1 LVSAGYDAH
10 WRDPLAG
17 LSFRTGTYHRLS
29 ARLRELSTE
38 LCGGRVVF
46 LLEGGYDLVGLGEGV
61 ADSFR
66 ALLGDASGEDP
77 GGIPGLT
84 EEPTDKV
91 RAVLTEAKAMHQL

>member
-1 LVSAGYDAH
+1 
-10 WRDPLAG
+10 
-17 LSFRTGTYHRLS
+17 
-29 ARLRELSTE
+29 
-38 LCGGRVVF
+38 
-46 LLEGGYDLVGLGEGV
+46 V

>member
-1 LVSAGYDAH
+1 M
-10 WRDPLAG
+10 
-17 LSFRTGTYHRLS
+17 
-29 ARLRELSTE
+29 STE

-46 LLEGGYDLVGLGEGV
+46 LLEGGYYLVGFGEGV
-61 ADSFR
+61 ADSFL